1 MPLTAHEIRVR
12 RRARA
17 RALQALYAWDLV
29 PDGGLIHV
37 GERLFTDLAV
47 GPDER
52 SFAGPIL
59 RKADEEL
66 PQIDADHASIT
77 TNWRLERLSAID
89 RSVLRLAAAE
99 FHIGNTPARTVIKE
113 AIHLAERFGTDASAR
128 FVNGVLDALARKLGR
143 I

>member
-17 RALQALYAWDLV
+17 RALQALYAWDLI
-29 PDGGLIHV
+29 PDGGLQMV
-37 GERLFTDLAV
+37 SERLFADLAV

-52 SFAGPIL
+52 SIAVPLLAKAATSL
-59 RKADEEL
+59 REIDEDL
-66 PQIDADHASIT
+66 AAVT
-77 TNWRLERLSAID
+77 TNWRLSRLSAID

-99 FHIGNTPARTVIKE
+99 LLIGTTPPVTVIKE
-113 AIHLAERFGTDASAR
+113 AIHLAERFGTDDSAR
-128 FVNGVLDALARKLGR
+128 FVNGVLDALARRLGR

>member
-12 RRARA
+12 RHARA

-29 PDGGLIHV
+29 PDGGLLKV
-37 GERLFTDLAV
+37 GERLFNDLAV
-47 GPDER
+47 GPDVR
-52 SFAGPIL
+52 GFAAPIL
-59 RKADEEL
+59 SRAASSLTE
-66 PQIDADHASIT
+66 IDADLAAVT

-99 FHIGNTPARTVIKE
+99 FRIGETPPVTVIKE

-128 FVNGVLDALARKLGR
+128 FVNGVLDALARRLGR

>member
-1 MPLTAHEIRVR
+1 MPLTAREIRIR

-29 PDGGLIHV
+29 PDGGLVAV

-52 SFAGPIL
+52 SVAAPLLARAASSLNEID
-59 RKADEEL
+59 REL
-66 PQIDADHASIT
+66 AAVT

-99 FHIGNTPARTVIKE
+99 LLQGATPPVTVIKE

-128 FVNGVLDALARKLGR
+128 FVNGVVDALARRLGR

>member
-12 RRARA
+12 RHARA

-29 PDGGLIHV
+29 PDGGLVKV
-37 GERLFTDLAV
+37 GERLFGDLAV

-52 SFAGPIL
+52 GIAAPLLAEAAASL
-59 RKADEEL
+59 DE
-66 PQIDADHASIT
+66 IDKDLASVT
-77 TNWRLERLSAID
+77 TNWRMERLSAID

-99 FHIGNTPARTVIKE
+99 LRIGVTPPVTVIKE

-128 FVNGVLDALARKLGR
+128 FVNGVLDALARRLGR

>member
-1 MPLTAHEIRVR
+1 MRLTAHEIRVR
-12 RRARA
+12 RHARA

-29 PDGGLIHV
+29 PDGGLVKV
-37 GERLFTDLAV
+37 GERLFNDLAV

-52 SFAGPIL
+52 GIAAPLLAEAAASL
-59 RKADEEL
+59 DE
-66 PQIDADHASIT
+66 IDKDLASVT
-77 TNWRLERLSAID
+77 TNWRMERLSAID

-99 FHIGNTPARTVIKE
+99 LRIGVTPPVTVIKE

-128 FVNGVLDALARKLGR
+128 FVNGVLDALARRLGR

>member
-1 MPLTAHEIRVR
+1 MPLTAHEIRIR

-29 PDGGLIHV
+29 PNGGLISV
-37 GERLFTDLAV
+37 AERLFTDLAV
-47 GPDER
+47 GPNVR
-52 SFAGPIL
+52 AFAGPIL
-59 RKADEEL
+59 AKAAASLSE
-66 PQIDADHASIT
+66 IDADLAAIT

-89 RSVLRLAAAE
+89 RSVLRMAAAE
-99 FHIGNTPARTVIKE
+99 LRIGDTPPVTVIKE

-128 FVNGVLDALARKLGR
+128 FVNGVLDALARRLGR